1 MREILRNSG
10 GQAIPLE
17 LSIIK
22 NKIDTAERLWHGWKI
37 CLRRA
42 TRALKYCYIYFIIY
56 SRNIWIFRCE
66 SNISWGNKKIPAY
79 KALANMKYFASAYC
93 VKQRNHHHKR
103 KYR

>member
-22 NKIDTAERLWHGWKI
+22 NKIDTAERWWHGWKI

-42 TRALKYCYIYFIIY
+42 TRAL
-56 SRNIWIFRCE
+56 
-66 SNISWGNKKIPAY
+66 
-79 KALANMKYFASAYC
+79 
-93 VKQRNHHHKR
+93 
-103 KYR
+103 